1 MVCFFTILI
10 IILKIIRKIHRTRI
24 KIDMKKALFI
34 LVFGIFAIFNTVF
47 AQKNLD
53 NICISEEEMKL
64 YNLIDDL
71 RKEYDFNKIAISK
84 SLMYVAQQHA
94 KDLYDNRPH
103 EKGGCN
109 LNSWSDAG
117 TWTACC
123 FTEDF
128 QQVKCMNNKPQEL
141 TDYTAI
147 GWELAFDNYQ
157 NPQQTIDAWIK
168 NGVYKEILIN
178 KGGFDKNVWAA
189 IGIAVYKGYAVV
201 WFGEDFDTTGNVA
214 ICKEGE
220 QLADNQEL
228 SEEFETQTDGSQAS
242 SDAQFYIIYGSYN
255 TADNANRATRGLK
268 MTGYRQAQVI
278 QTANSPRFR
287 VALQGFNDE
296 QTARQKKASIDL
308 TTWLLIQ

>member
-1 MVCFFTILI
+1 
-10 IILKIIRKIHRTRI
+10 
-24 KIDMKKALFI
+24 MKKALFI
-34 LVFGIFAIFNTVF
+34 LVLSFFSFANSAF
-47 AQKNLD
+47 AQANLD
-53 NICISEEEMKL
+53 NVCISEEEMKL
-64 YNLIDDL
+64 YDLIDDL

-94 KDLYDNRPH
+94 KDLYDNRPQ
-103 EKGGCN
+103 ENDGCN

-117 TWTACC
+117 NWTACC

-128 QQVKCMNNKPQEL
+128 DQVKCMNKKPREL

-147 GWELAFDNYQ
+147 GWELAFGDYK

-201 WFGEDFDTTGNVA
+201 WFGEDFDETGSVS

-228 SEEFETQTDGSQAS
+228 SEETDTQNEDLQGN
-242 SDAQFYIIYGSYN
+242 SDSQFYIIYGSYN

-268 MTGYRQAQVI
+268 MTGYPQAQII

-296 QTARQKKASIDL
+296 QMARQKKANIDL
-308 TTWLLIQ
+308 NTWLLIQ